1 MLEEILRH
9 FSQALKFI
17 CVRKYWEDIKTYLII
32 AVFMFNKSL
41 EVLEKPYKA
50 CKEISNENTKSLK
63 QDNFCSKV

>member
-1 MLEEILRH
+1 
-9 FSQALKFI
+9 
-17 CVRKYWEDIKTYLII
+17 
-32 AVFMFNKSL
+32 MFNKSL